1 MASAERW
8 GFGGKINLAKMK
20 EMQAKTPLIIRR
32 CVSENP
38 PLYRKKKRNEEKKKE
53 EGEWYACVRVCVR
66 VCVLPSQFAIAIYR
80 QSLIHLRTAE
90 LGVPLCCLVYL
101 AGLIF

>member
-38 PLYRKKKRNEEKKKE
+38 PLYRKKKRKKKKKE
-53 EGEWYACVRVCVR
+53 RRRMVCVR
-66 VCVLPSQFAIAIYR
+66 VCACVSACCHLNL
-80 QSLIHLRTAE
+80 QSLYIDSL
-90 LGVPLCCLVYL
+90 
-101 AGLIF
+101 